1 MDTSSPRPG
10 LHPMLWVAAASVTAV
25 SLAGIAKL
33 TGLLPAS
40 APEAAPVAA
49 VQPAPTPAEAP
60 VAPPAVAPKVAE
72 APAAEAPARVDHTPA
87 PRHETPKPRPVAKAA
102 PAPTAQAGEPA
113 VPAGRPVADVPPPP
127 PVCRDCGVI
136 ESIEARQ
143 VKGEGS
149 GLGAVGGA
157 LLGGILGNQ
166 VGEGSGKKLARIGG
180 AVLGGFAGNEVERRE
195 RSTSRYDITVRLDD
209 GTRRVLSQSQPP
221 AWRDGDRV
229 RIHNGEI
236 IPYAPPAAGAPRS
249 SF

>member
-25 SLAGIAKL
+25 SLAGVARL

-40 APEAAPVAA
+40 SPEPAPVVA
-49 VQPAPTPAEAP
+49 VQPAPADTP
-60 VAPPAVAPKVAE
+60 VAPPAAPKVAD
-72 APAAEAPARVDHTPA
+72 APVAEPPARVDHAPA
-87 PRHETPKPRPVAKAA
+87 PRHETPKPKAVAKTTPA
-102 PAPTAQAGEPA
+102 PAATAQGAEPV

-136 ESIEARQ
+136 ESNETHQ

-195 RSTSRYDITVRLDD
+195 RSTVRYDVTVRLDD
-209 GTRRVLSQSQPP
+209 GTRRVLTQSQAP
-221 AWRDGDRV
+221 AWREGDRV
-229 RIHNGEI
+229 RLHNGEI
-236 IPYAPPAAGAPRS
+236 LPYAPPASGAPRS